1 MKTAMYYY
9 NQNDYSDLTYN
20 KPNGEKATIASGGC
34 GVVSACIAVNNACG
48 KELYTVKQMRDLAQS
63 CGARIN
69 NGTDIDKLLKAVC
82 KAHPAFS
89 YKATQLNN
97 DLLAHLKNGGKAVI
111 NQGDVY
117 NVFSTA
123 GHFVAAV
130 QLFDNDV
137 VDVYDPQMY
146 SGKYQQY
153 QRPSRIQMATKYGAR
168 VKINEISKA
177 TADRN
182 PCYWLITYTQ
192 PQTEYIIG
200 KSFKSKKDL
209 YVYASPNGRR
219 CKISDVTQYKCDS
232 MATLP
237 KGTNISVAEIKTVNN
252 KIWIR
257 YGTNRWVC
265 P

>member
-1 MKTAMYYY
+1 MYYY
-9 NQNDYSDLTYN
+9 NQNDYPNEQYN
-20 KPNGEKATIASGGC
+20 KPDGTKATIASSGC

-63 CGARIN
+63 SGARIS
-69 NGTDIDKLLKAVC
+69 NGTDMDKLLKAVC
-82 KAHPAFS
+82 KAHSEFS
-89 YKATQLNN
+89 FKATQMNAE
-97 DLLAHLKNGGKAVI
+97 LLSHLKNGGKAVI
-111 NQGDVY
+111 NQGDIY

-130 QLFDNDV
+130 QLFDNNV

-153 QRPSRIQMATKYGAR
+153 NRPKRIVLATKYGAR

-177 TADRN
+177 TQDRN
-182 PCYWLITYTQ
+182 PCYWLITYTK
-192 PQTEYIIG
+192 PKAKYTVG
-200 KSFKSKKDL
+200 TPFKSTKDL
-209 YVYASPNGRR
+209 YVYKSPNGKR
-219 CKISDVTQYKCDS
+219 CTISDVTQYKCDEG
-232 MATLP
+232 ATLP

-252 KIWIR
+252 KSWIR